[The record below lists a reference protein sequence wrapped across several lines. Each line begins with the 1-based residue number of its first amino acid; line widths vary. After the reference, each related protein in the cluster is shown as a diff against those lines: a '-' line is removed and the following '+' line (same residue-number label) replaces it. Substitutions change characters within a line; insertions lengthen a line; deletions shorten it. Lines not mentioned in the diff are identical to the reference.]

1 MRLNYTKEFAKK
13 WRAWLHKLWFAPPDL
28 MAEQP
33 RKWWNL
39 IATAG
44 MRGRASGEQW
54 NKLFEELND
63 ILTFAPN
70 DPAGRGTGQLHIVSD
85 DPVSDRLLGRQCR
98 AARVSNWAKGLAERP
113 FPSAYVQRGWGARQL
128 ANAIATDSAKGSEL
142 GRAFSLR
149 AADLGLSAEEC
160 DAMGPR
166 AKR

>member
-1 MRLNYTKEFAKK
+1 
-13 WRAWLHKLWFAPPDL
+13 
-28 MAEQP
+28 MAIMATPELIVEQP

-113 FPSAYVQRGWGARQL
+113 FPSAYVLQRWGAHQL
-128 ANAIATDSAKGSEL
+128 ASAIAADPAKESDR
-142 GRAFSLR
+142 GRAF
-149 AADLGLSAEEC
+149 
-160 DAMGPR
+160 
-166 AKR
+166 